1 MIMKKADSLAYMPYN
16 IILFQTLKYGG
27 EPVSVMVGG
36 GGTNSNLDLKGVRGR
51 LQIGKER
58 I

>member
-27 EPVSVMVGG
+27 EPVSVLVGG
-36 GGTNSNLDLKGVRGR
+36 GGGYQLQSRLERGAW
-51 LQIGKER
+51 EAPNW
-58 I
+58 